1 MKTLLAIV
9 AAAGMS
15 LASGAYA
22 ATLQGTF
29 YDTGGLNFGTPTGT
43 PLTTTM
49 TAAET
54 FLAGNPTPDATFQ
67 STGIDYG
74 GPSPFVFSDLA
85 TFLGAD
91 AASLNPASAGTIN
104 MLGSVITIAG
114 AISLDAGINAFD
126 VFSDDGFSL
135 KINGTEIGREE
146 NLTAPA
152 NFSFNYDAGAGGI
165 ADFEIAWFE
174 GSTTQAALGV
184 KLNGD
189 TLTAA
194 VPLPAAG
201 FLLIG
206 ALGGLAAVKRRR
218 KAA

>member
-9 AAAGMS
+9 AAAGIS

-29 YDTGGLNFGTPTGT
+29 YDTGGLNSGTPTGT

-67 STGIDYG
+67 STGINYG
-74 GPSPFVFSDLA
+74 TPPNYTFTDLNA
-85 TFLGAD
+85 FLGAD

-114 AISLDAGINAFD
+114 AISLDAGINTFD
-126 VFSDDGFSL
+126 VYSDDGFSL
-135 KINGTEIGREE
+135 KIDGSEILRRE
-146 NLTAPA
+146 NLVAPT
-152 NFSFNYDAGAGGI
+152 NFNTSFDAGVGGLF
-165 ADFEIAWFE
+165 DFEITWFE

-206 ALGGLAAVKRRR
+206 ALGGLAAAKRRR

>member
-29 YDTGGLNFGTPTGT
+29 YDTGSNQGGGS
-43 PLTTTM
+43 PLTNTM
-49 TAAET
+49 TLAEA

-67 STGIDYG
+67 STGINYG
-74 GPSPFVFSDLA
+74 TPPNYTFTDLNA
-85 TFLGAD
+85 FLGAD
-91 AASLNPASAGTIN
+91 AASLNPASAGTID

-114 AISLDAGINAFD
+114 TISVGAGNNVFD
-126 VFSDDGFSL
+126 VFSDDGFSI
-135 KINGTEIGREE
+135 KVNGSEIGRQEG
-146 NLTAPA
+146 LTAPS
-152 NFSFNYDAGAGGI
+152 NFSFNFDGGLGGL
-165 ADFEIAWFE
+165 ADFEITWFE
-174 GSTTQAALGV
+174 GSRTQAALGV